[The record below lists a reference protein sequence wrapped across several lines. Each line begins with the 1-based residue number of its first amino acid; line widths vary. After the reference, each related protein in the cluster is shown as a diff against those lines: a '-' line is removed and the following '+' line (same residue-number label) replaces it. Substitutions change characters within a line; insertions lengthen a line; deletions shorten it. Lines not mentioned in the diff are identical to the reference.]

1 MPTEYRP
8 PAPARPR
15 KVAKNSIGLGV
26 ILPIA
31 PAQKRKERGQSP
43 SILAQGSAL
52 AGVNKVAS
60 AIEKRKARNFMF
72 KKIIQNIIDIYTL
85 IKVMKSVKY
94 EGHLKYRRFC
104 VDDLYE

>member
-1 MPTEYRP
+1 M
-8 PAPARPR
+8 
-15 KVAKNSIGLGV
+15 K
-26 ILPIA
+26 
-31 PAQKRKERGQSP
+31 RGQFDTE
-43 SILAQGSAL
+43 LTLRAL
-52 AGVNKVAS
+52 RKQFWIAEGPIPYV
-60 AIEKRKARNFMF
+60 EKRKARNFMF